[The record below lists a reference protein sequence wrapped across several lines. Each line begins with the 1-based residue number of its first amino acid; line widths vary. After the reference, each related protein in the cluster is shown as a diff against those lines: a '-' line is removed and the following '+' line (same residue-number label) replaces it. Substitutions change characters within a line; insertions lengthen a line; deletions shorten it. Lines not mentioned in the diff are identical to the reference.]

1 MAILK
6 SHRVA
11 NKKVYIFLFDGF
23 ADWEISY
30 VTPHIQKSEKYD
42 LATVSLSE
50 QNVTSMG
57 GLQVISNYKL
67 SDIDYE
73 NMAMFILPG
82 GDAWERKELREIIPI
97 IQLLVQKKIP
107 IAAICGATTLLADM
121 KLLDS
126 IKHTSNTKDYLIK
139 FCPNYKGQD
148 NYEGEENYL
157 NPTAITD
164 SNIITA
170 SGTAPIEFARE
181 IFKLLKIYDEPTI
194 EKWYQLFK
202 HGIWQE

>member
-1 MAILK
+1 M
-6 SHRVA
+6 A

-30 VTPHIQKSEKYD
+30 VTPHLQKNEKYD
-42 LATVSLSE
+42 LATVSLNG
-50 QNVTSMG
+50 QNVKSMG
-57 GLQVISNYKL
+57 GLEVISNYKL
-67 SDIDYE
+67 ADTDYE
-73 NMAMFILPG
+73 NIAMLILPG

-97 IQLLVQKKIP
+97 IQKLVQRQIP

-126 IKHTSNTKDYLIK
+126 IKHTSNAKKYLKEI
-139 FCPNYKGQD
+139 CPD
-148 NYEGEENYL
+148 YEGQENYVGQENYS

-164 SNIITA
+164 KNIITS
-170 SGTAPIEFARE
+170 SGVAPLEFARE
-181 IFKLLKIYDEPTI
+181 IFKLLTIYDEPTI

>member
-1 MAILK
+1 M
-6 SHRVA
+6 A

-30 VTPHIQKSEKYD
+30 VTPHLQKSEKYD
-42 LATVSLSE
+42 LATVSLSG
-50 QNVTSMG
+50 QNVKSMG

-67 SDIDYE
+67 ADTDYE
-73 NMAMFILPG
+73 NIAMFILPG
-82 GDAWERKELREIIPI
+82 GDAWERKELREIVPI
-97 IQLLVQKKIP
+97 IQKLAQRHIP

-126 IKHTSNTKDYLIK
+126 IKHTSNTKEYLKKLCPDYQ
-139 FCPNYKGQD
+139 GQD
-148 NYEGEENYL
+148 NYEGQENYS

-164 SNIITA
+164 NNIITS
-170 SGTAPIEFARE
+170 SGTAPLEFARE
-181 IFKLLKIYDEPTI
+181 IFKFLKIYDDPAI